1 MFVYHINHFYTPF
14 VQPWFE
20 QIHTIHNTQHTCVR
34 RNCII
39 YIHITIVYLKFD
51 VFIKICTY
59 ACSSLFGFLERIRDQ
74 WKIQYT
80 QSIHK
85 DWIKKKQPHR
95 RNSISKEN
103 ENVNSLLLRFE
114 QQQNKLFCR
123 FLIIHS
129 PNKHSVINWHLH
141 TYK

>member
-1 MFVYHINHFYTPF
+1 MKNTIYAINS
-14 VQPWFE
+14 QG
-20 QIHTIHNTQHTCVR
+20 
-34 RNCII
+34 
-39 YIHITIVYLKFD
+39 LD
-51 VFIKICTY
+51 
-59 ACSSLFGFLERIRDQ
+59 
-74 WKIQYT
+74 
-80 QSIHK
+80 
-85 DWIKKKQPHR
+85 KKKQPHR

-123 FLIIHS
+123 FLIIHL